1 VGVLKTVK
9 TALSALK
16 ANGLRSVLMALG
28 VVIGAATI
36 VLVVAIGLGARAS
49 IDEQYS
55 NMSVTTIFV
64 NQVQNTA
71 SSLSADDAEV
81 IAAVSTVAAVAP
93 QLTGRVAITAGDVTS
108 QTMVVGT
115 TPEYIGI
122 AALDFAT
129 GSFFTAEQLDR
140 RERVVV
146 LGPTAAEELFGDVDP
161 VGQTVRIAGKTL
173 EVVGVTTAKGGS
185 IGPITL
191 DDSVFVPYTTAERT
205 LLGSTGKVSLNAQA
219 TSIEDVPVAMEAIAV
234 ALRDAHHLRND
245 QGDDFTVKDMGSKLV
260 SAQES
265 NRTMTLLL
273 SGVALIV
280 LLVGGIGIM
289 NIMYVAVTERTRE
302 IGVRRAVGATRAH
315 VLLQFLLE
323 AVILSVGGGTLGVL
337 IGLGMVPVAESFDVR
352 AIASPS
358 GVLLAFAFAVLTGVV
373 FGYAP
378 ARKAAALDPI
388 EALRYE

>member
-1 VGVLKTVK
+1 MSILKTARAAVA
-9 TALSALK
+9 ALR
-16 ANGLRSVLMALG
+16 ANGVRSLLMALG
-28 VVIGAATI
+28 VIIGAATI
-36 VLVVAIGLGARAS
+36 VLVVAIGLGARAD

-64 NQVQNTA
+64 NPVQSTA
-71 SSLSADDAEV
+71 SKLSADDAEK
-81 IAAVSTVAAVAP
+81 IASISTVAAVAP
-93 QLTGRVAITAGDVTS
+93 QLTGRIGITAGEITA

-115 TPEYIGI
+115 TPEYADI
-122 AALDFAT
+122 AALEFTT
-129 GSFFTAEQLDR
+129 GEFFSAEQVDDR
-140 RERVVV
+140 SRTVV
-146 LGPTAAEELFGDVDP
+146 LGPTAAEELFADSDP
-161 VGQTVRIAGKTL
+161 LGQTVRIAGRTL
-173 EVVGVTTAKGGS
+173 EVIGVTTPKGGS

-205 LLGSTGKVSLNAQA
+205 LLGATGKVSMNAQA
-219 TSIEDVPVAMEAIAV
+219 TSIEDVPATIDAIAL

-265 NRTMTLLL
+265 SRTMTMLLG
-273 SGVALIV
+273 GVASIV

-302 IGVRRAVGATRAH
+302 IGVRRAVGATRNH

-323 AVILSVGGGTLGVL
+323 AVILSVGGGAIGVG
-337 IGLGMVPVAESFDVR
+337 IGLGMIPVASSLDIR

-358 GVLLAFAFAVLTGVV
+358 GVILSFAFAVLTGVI

>member
-1 VGVLKTVK
+1 MTIVRTAKAAL
-9 TALSALK
+9 TALR

-36 VLVVAIGLGARAS
+36 VAVVAIGLGARES

-64 NQVQNTA
+64 NQVQNNA
-71 SSLSADDAEV
+71 SKLSAEDAAV
-81 IAAVSTVAAVAP
+81 IAALPEVAAVVP
-93 QLTGRVAITAGDVTS
+93 QLTGRVAVAVGDTTS
-108 QTMVVGT
+108 QKMVVGT
-115 TPEYIGI
+115 TPDYETI
-122 AALDFAT
+122 AALDFSA
-129 GSFFTAEQLDR
+129 GRFFSAQDLDR

-146 LGPTAAEELFGDVDP
+146 LGPTAAEELFGDSDP
-161 VGQTVRIAGKTL
+161 IGQTVRIAGRSL
-173 EVVGVTTAKGGS
+173 EVVGVTEPKGGS

-191 DDSVFVPYTTAERT
+191 DDSVFVPYTTAERA

-219 TSIEDVPVAMEAIAV
+219 ASIEDVPAAMESISV
-234 ALRDAHHLRND
+234 ALRDAHHLRSD
-245 QGDDFTVKDMGSKLV
+245 QSNDFTVKDMGSKLV

-265 NRTMTLLL
+265 SRTMTMLLG
-273 SGVALIV
+273 GVAGIV

-302 IGVRRAVGATRAH
+302 IGVRRAVGATRNH
-315 VLLQFLLE
+315 VLFQFLLE
-323 AVILSVGGGTLGVL
+323 AVILSVSGGAIGVVL
-337 IGLGMVPVAESFDVR
+337 GLGMVPLAESLDVR

-358 GVLLAFAFAVLTGVV
+358 GVGLAFAFAILTGVV

-378 ARKAAALDPI
+378 ARKAASLDPI